1 MTGAAE
7 RPDATAAPL
16 DADRFVHTRD
26 LLEAA
31 AATYGELDAY
41 VEPDGTR
48 IGFAAWVDR
57 ARAVA
62 AELHARGVRK
72 GDVVALMLPAGI
84 DYAVCYAAA
93 AMIGAITTG
102 LNRRLGPREVT
113 AMLATAAP
121 ALVIRDEQAGLPPVP
136 AGLAVLPRTSLPAAS
151 SAAARLELPEVDLT
165 RADPVAI
172 IFTSG
177 TTGLPKG
184 AWFDGDNLAAFAR
197 SAGVMSAPY
206 DRRLTATPF
215 AHAGYMAKLW
225 DQLAWGI
232 TLVASPVPWSASR
245 MYDVLRAER
254 ITVGGGVPTQ
264 WAKLL
269 DEPGVSRATL
279 PHLRV
284 GVVATAPAPPDLVE
298 RTANLLGVPLV
309 VRYAMTESP
318 TICGTEPGDPPDVLF
333 RTVGRPQHGMAVRV
347 ADDDGYSV
355 PLGQIGRVRVR
366 GDCVMRGYWHEPE
379 LTDAAFDDDGYFVSS
394 DLGRFTPEG
403 DLQLVGRAGDLY
415 IRGGFNVHPLEVE
428 NALSEHPGVRAVAV
442 VGEPTPVIGE
452 TGVAFV
458 VPTDAADT
466 PTLDELRDWS
476 RARLADYKAPDRL
489 VVLDEL
495 PLTAMQKTDRAALRA
510 WLRTHPAPVRT
521 PSPSAPATDPQTD
534 QTTDQKTQPTLQE

>member
-1 MTGAAE
+1 MTEAAA
-7 RPDATAAPL
+7 RLDATAAPL
-16 DADRFVHTRD
+16 DVDAFVHTRD

-31 AATYGELDAY
+31 AGTYGDLDAY

-48 IGFAAWVDR
+48 ISFGAWVAR
-57 ARAVA
+57 ARALA
-62 AELHARGVRK
+62 ADLHARGVRK

-102 LNRRLGPREVT
+102 LNPRLGPREVA

-121 ALVIRDEQAGLPPVP
+121 TLVIRDEQADLPPVP
-136 AGLAVLPRTSLPAAS
+136 EGLDVLPRTSLPTAVAS
-151 SAAARLELPEVDLT
+151 PVALPSVDVT

-197 SAGVMSAPY
+197 SAGVMSAPF

-232 TLVASPVPWSASR
+232 TLVSSPVPWSASG

-269 DEPGVSRATL
+269 DEPGVSRANL

-298 RTANLLGVPLV
+298 RTADLLGVPLV

-318 TICGTEPGDPPDVLF
+318 TICGTEPGDRPDVLF

-347 ADDDGYSV
+347 TDHDGYALPV
-355 PLGQIGRVRVR
+355 GEIGGVRVR
-366 GDCVMRGYWHEPE
+366 GDCVMRGYWREPE
-379 LTDAAFDDDGYFVSS
+379 LTAAAFDADGYFVSS

-403 DLQLVGRAGDLY
+403 NLQLVGRAGDLY

-428 NALSEHPGVRAVAV
+428 NALSEHPEVHAVAV

-458 VPTDAADT
+458 VPTDPAQP
-466 PTLDELRDWS
+466 PTLAELRAWS
-476 RARLADYKAPDRL
+476 RALLADYKAPDRL
-489 VVLDEL
+489 VVLDVL
-495 PLTAMQKTDRAALRA
+495 PLTAMQKTDRGALRE
-510 WLRTHPAPVRT
+510 WLRAHPAAPRT
-521 PSPSAPATDPQTD
+521 PHVP
-534 QTTDQKTQPTLQE
+534 TTQE

>member
-1 MTGAAE
+1 MTGAAAE
-7 RPDATAAPL
+7 RLDATSAPL
-16 DADRFVHTRD
+16 DAEGFVHTRD
-26 LLEAA
+26 LLDAA
-31 AATYGELDAY
+31 AAAYGELDAY
-41 VEPDGTR
+41 VEPTGDR
-48 IGFAAWVDR
+48 ISFAAWAAR
-57 ARAVA
+57 ARTLA
-62 AELHARGVRK
+62 ADLHLRGVRK
-72 GDVVALMLPAGI
+72 GDVIALMLPAGI
-84 DYAVCYAAA
+84 DYAVCYAAS
-93 AMIGAITTG
+93 AMIGAVTTG
-102 LNRRLGPREVT
+102 LNPRLGPREVA
-113 AMLATAAP
+113 AMLGIAAP
-121 ALVIRDEQAGLPPVP
+121 TLVIRDEQAGLAPVP
-136 AGLAVLPRTSLPAAS
+136 PGLAVLPRTALPTAS
-151 SAAARLELPEVDLT
+151 TPGVAPPTVELT

-232 TLVASPVPWSASR
+232 TLVASPIPWSASR

-269 DEPGVSRATL
+269 EEPGVSRATL
-279 PHLRV
+279 PQLRV

-298 RTANLLGVPLV
+298 RTADLLGVPLV

-333 RTVGRPQHGMAVRV
+333 RTVGRPQHGMAVRLT
-347 ADDDGYSV
+347 DDDGYAV
-355 PLGQIGRVRVR
+355 PLGQVGRVRVR
-366 GDCVMRGYWHEPE
+366 GDCVMRGYWHEPA
-379 LTDAAFDDDGYFVSS
+379 LTAAAFDSDGYFISG

-428 NALSEHPGVRAVAV
+428 AALSEHPGIRAVAV

-458 VPTDAADT
+458 VPTDPARQ
-466 PTLDELRDWS
+466 PTLAELREWC

-510 WLRTHPAPVRT
+510 WLDAHPAPPHR
-521 PSPSAPATDPQTD
+521 
-534 QTTDQKTQPTLQE
+534 